1 MMMPPTAPS
10 SAPVRFDTGGDC
22 VRILPGNMNDRI
34 GVPPLFDPDDYDDDD
49 TNNNHNQNNAVTDS
63 NGVQGS
69 NNKSSDDEEEEE
81 EQPDPS
87 FICPLTLEVMR
98 DPLMDRK
105 GLNFER
111 HAIVEWLNRGN
122 ATCPLTREP
131 LSYSKL
137 VPNAALRLKIEQ
149 WKKDHS
155 IPLCE
160 PKGEDKSS
168 GFGSKYHWH
177 DGFGYWGGGE
187 EGDDEVFPITVAS
200 PLSYQQ
206 QLFLVTALGQEY
218 TLAERRQLM
227 ADYRSYHFPI
237 VASATTMVVVDHPS
251 SMVYSHHYHSSS
263 SSRPSRRRRHST
275 GGGTSGSSSR
285 GNTSS
290 SRRDRTNNSSRN
302 SSNNNNDN
310 NNSSNSALTPR
321 ARRRLLSVLDN
332 AMAVLRPSN
341 IHSR

>member
-1 MMMPPTAPS
+1 M
-10 SAPVRFDTGGDC
+10 GC
-22 VRILPGNMNDRI
+22 NHVRILPGTMNDQI
-34 GVPPLFDPDDYDDDD
+34 GVPPLFDPDDYEDDDD
-49 TNNNHNQNNAVTDS
+49 DDDDGDMNNRNNVTNNND
-63 NGVQGS
+63 VQD
-69 NNKSSDDEEEEE
+69 NHEEEED

-149 WKKDHS
+149 WKKDHN
-155 IPLCE
+155 IPLTE
-160 PKGEDKSS
+160 PKGEGKSC
-168 GFGSKYHWH
+168 GRAKHHWD
-177 DGFGYWGGGE
+177 DGCGYWGGGGE
-187 EGDDEVFPITVAS
+187 DEDDEVFPITVAS

-206 QLFLVTALGQEY
+206 QVFLVTSLGNEY
-218 TLAERRQLM
+218 SLAERRQLM
-227 ADYRSYHFPI
+227 AEYRAYHFPTM
-237 VASATTMVVVDHPS
+237 ASATTTVVVDHPS
-251 SMVYSHHYHSSS
+251 SSLFSHHYHSSGSS

-275 GGGTSGSSSR
+275 GGDGGGTSPSATR
-285 GNTSS
+285 GNPSS
-290 SRRDRTNNSSRN
+290 SRRDRTNGTSSSSRN
-302 SSNNNNDN
+302 NSSNN

-341 IHSR
+341 IHSRQRYF